1 MVKTITWSA
10 TATSNDGLVASGGNS
25 LMIPVNPPQEWF
37 KKKTFKSA
45 SPVQIGELG
54 QVTGHVAKWGSKH
67 IGYLNRDVPVP
78 RSKSGYSYFMNKKT
92 LTAEGV
98 ELWTGVVVMDT
109 VHPKI
114 KGLAANEAATFYD
127 KTGATFADV
136 RVYEDEFGIQIAGAL
151 RPTVSEVQLR
161 AIRGTDY
168 SPDWRKIEGSLE
180 MVALLAVNLSGFIV
194 DGLVAS
200 AGALGLEEK
209 DYIMPSSTNMTFTVD
224 ADGDV
229 AEMFGTLPTKLES
242 ESSEELSVADENTE
256 VVAEFSESDPDDEES
271 PEDDDLEFQTI
282 EMSVELT
289 VDPLTGEVQDV
300 SIESVEFAS
309 SDETP
314 VDINELI
321 KELADLKEYVASL
334 ANSLELSK
342 EIQDISLD
350 D

>member
-1 MVKTITWSA
+1 MAKTITWSA

-45 SPVQIGELG
+45 SPVQVGELG
-54 QVTGHVAKWGSKH
+54 QVSGHVAKWGSTH
-67 IGYLNRDVPVP
+67 IGYLNRDIPVP
-78 RSKSGYSYFMNKKT
+78 KSKTGYSYFMNKKT

-114 KGLAANEAATFYD
+114 KGFAANEAATFYD
-127 KTGATFADV
+127 KTGATFADI

-151 RPTVSEVQLR
+151 RPTVNEVQLR

-168 SPDWRKIEGSLE
+168 SPDWRKIEGNLE

-200 AGALGLEEK
+200 AGALGLEEE
-209 DYIMPSSTNMTFTVD
+209 DYIMPSSTKMTFTVD

-229 AEMFGTLPTKLES
+229 AEMFGALPTDFKD
-242 ESSEELSVADENTE
+242 ESSSLDTSTDEAVEVNT
-256 VVAEFSESDPDDEES
+256 EFSESDPDDEES
-271 PEDDDLEFQTI
+271 PEDEGDYAKFTVGTEVESTLESEIKVTSSEGSKDTYTHDDVLSALATI
-282 EMSVELT
+282 SE
-289 VDPLTGEVQDV
+289 
-300 SIESVEFAS
+300 
-309 SDETP
+309 
-314 VDINELI
+314 
-321 KELADLKEYVASL
+321 LKEQVANL
-334 ANSLELSK
+334 TNSIKLLN
-342 EIQDISLD
+342 EIQHISLD